1 MPVPVPD
8 PEPNAMI
15 RSSSQNGPSVGSG
28 TSNKGTSVASQQV
41 DLIVRLPSFQSER
54 QIRIE

>member
-1 MPVPVPD
+1 MPVPD

-15 RSSSQNGPSVGSG
+15 RSPSQNGPSVGSG
-28 TSNKGTSVASQQV
+28 TSNKRTSVASQQV

>member
-1 MPVPVPD
+1 MPVPD